1 MSDSLIVDNCVY
13 VLKLKKRES
22 QGESKDIIIFSFFYS
37 IDCEATVSLDHI
49 YAMSVNILFGKAKG
63 LRLGQT

>member
-13 VLKLKKRES
+13 VLKLKKKGKS
-22 QGESKDIIIFSFFYS
+22 SKDIIIFSFFYS

-49 YAMSVNILFGKAKG
+49 YVMSVNILFGKAKG

>member
-49 YAMSVNILFGKAKG
+49 YVMSGDILF
-63 LRLGQT
+63 